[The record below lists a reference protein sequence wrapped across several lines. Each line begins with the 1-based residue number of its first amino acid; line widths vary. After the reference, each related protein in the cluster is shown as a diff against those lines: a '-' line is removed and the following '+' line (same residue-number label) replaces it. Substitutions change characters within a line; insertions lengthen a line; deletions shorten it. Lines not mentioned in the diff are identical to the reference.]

1 MSDDASIRRRVRT
14 VAGHLGLRT
23 EHAAVLERQAYLATA
38 APVVIVGGAVLD
50 VQAWPAR
57 GQALRQGTT
66 VPGVVRH
73 VAGGVARNVCAVLA
87 ALLHPERETS
97 LLVTALGDDSPSQTL
112 LSNLTALRTC
122 TRGVRVC
129 PGQTTPCVCAVFS
142 NDGSAD
148 IVAAVAAC
156 DLVESH
162 LTVDWIR
169 QFRSDIARAPLVVLD
184 ANVTAD
190 TLLATARMA
199 SAAGV
204 PVFVE
209 PVSVAKATRST
220 DALAH
225 ITWIKPNTAEL
236 CAISAGL
243 GVEIVA
249 GAQPRTSAEALR
261 ILRPAIE
268 AVLSAGCMHVITTLG
283 PAGVL
288 LSSRDSSSVGFTH
301 WALPAAPVEKVVST
315 AGAGDALVAGF
326 ISSITRDSFGDSITS
341 AAAARHALATG
352 TAVAAAV
359 VQHVDNAPPVEAFA
373 AVRLV
378 EAAQRRAGYV
388 LA

>member
-1 MSDDASIRRRVRT
+1 
-14 VAGHLGLRT
+14 
-23 EHAAVLERQAYLATA
+23 
-38 APVVIVGGAVLD
+38 
-50 VQAWPAR
+50 
-57 GQALRQGTT
+57 
-66 VPGVVRH
+66 
-73 VAGGVARNVCAVLA
+73 
-87 ALLHPERETS
+87 
-97 LLVTALGDDSPSQTL
+97 
-112 LSNLTALRTC
+112 
-122 TRGVRVC
+122 
-129 PGQTTPCVCAVFS
+129 VCAVFS

-326 ISSITRDSFGDSITS
+326 ISSITRDSFGGSITS